1 MVFGYPVVLA
11 YIYTYIYMYI
21 IYIHTNIY
29 IYIYHIYIYIYSNCP
44 NVTPFRNIQ
53 QQGKEEAEKLLDHHH
68 GTVNNLPSCAP
79 DPEMT
84 SQRDL
89 DLLALMNFESSTWVW
104 YERDPGNSLNSRNDS
119 RVATVVSPIFA
130 Q

>member
-29 IYIYHIYIYIYSNCP
+29 INIYHIYIYSNCP

-84 SQRDL
+84 SQHDL

-104 YERDPGNSLNSRNDS
+104 YVRDPGNSLNSRNDS